1 MSLGTQ
7 FIRACLRDSNTAMLR
22 EAKRQLFIGEDEEQ
36 CFDFVRSHLSNYG
49 ALPDKQVI
57 EEAGVPIARRAKQP
71 AQFYL
76 DRLRKRFVFAQ
87 INSEMPDFRAAM
99 EGEDVEAAVQHL
111 RAMVAGATEQ
121 LQPNS
126 FSTLDK
132 LAEEVRN
139 DYEFAK
145 LHPGLRGITLG
156 WPTLDALTLG
166 AQGGDLIVVAGRTG
180 MGKSWV
186 LSKMAH
192 EAWLSGHSILFVSM
206 EMSLVPIARRFVGLH
221 SAINPNYIRAGHLSV
236 QGEQKLV
243 QELDDIIATGSNA
256 YFLSGDFK
264 KEVSAIEEMVSEFDC
279 EIIYIDAAY
288 LLSPTARRS
297 GGVSKW
303 EQIASVV
310 QELKQLAL
318 KTNKPIVISV
328 QMNRNVKKKSTKS
341 LDTGDIA
348 GSDSIPQ
355 DASIVFGLRQGPS
368 PFEHTRR
375 IGELMKNREGE
386 EARIDFHFK
395 FAPVDMSE
403 APIIDE
409 AEMNEVNYML

>member
-7 FIRACLRDSNTAMLR
+7 FVRACLRDNNTSLLR
-22 EAKRQLFIGEDEEQ
+22 EAKLNLFIDDDEVH
-36 CFDFVRSHLSNYG
+36 CFDFVRSHLSEYNT
-49 ALPDKQVI
+49 LPDKQVI

-76 DRLRKRFVFAQ
+76 DRLRKRSVFVK
-87 INSEMPDFRAAM
+87 INSGMPDFRAAM
-99 EGEDVEAAVQHL
+99 EDEDVESAVQHM
-111 RAMVAGATEQ
+111 RTMIAGAAEQ
-121 LQPNS
+121 IQPNS
-126 FSTLDK
+126 FSTLDS
-132 LAEEVRN
+132 LADEVRT

-145 LHPGLRGITLG
+145 NHPGLRGITLG

-192 EAWLSGHSILFVSM
+192 ESWLSGHSILFVSM

-221 SAINPNYIRAGHLSV
+221 SGVNPNYIRAGHLSH
-236 QGEQKLV
+236 QGEQKLM
-243 QELDDIIATGSNA
+243 QELDDITETGANA

-264 KEVSAIEEMVSEFDC
+264 KEVGAIEEMVSEFDC

-288 LLSPTARRS
+288 LMSPTVKR
-297 GGVSKW
+297 GGSITRW

-328 QMNRNVKKKSTKS
+328 QMNRNVKKKSTKA

-368 PFEHTRR
+368 PFEKTRR
-375 IGELMKNREGE
+375 IGELMKNREGD
-386 EARIDFHFK
+386 EARIDFNFK
-395 FAPVDMSE
+395 FAPVDLSE
-403 APIIDE
+403 APIVEE

>member
-7 FIRACLRDSNTAMLR
+7 FIRACLRDNNTGLLR
-22 EAKRQLFIGEDEEQ
+22 EAKKKLFIGDDEEH
-36 CFDFVRSHLSNYG
+36 CFDFVTSHLSDYG
-49 ALPDKQVI
+49 TLPDKQVI

-99 EGEDVEAAVQHL
+99 ESEDVESAVQHM
-111 RAMVAGATEQ
+111 RTMIAGATEQ

-126 FSTLDK
+126 FATLDT
-132 LAEEVRN
+132 LAEEVRA
-139 DYEFAK
+139 DYEHAK

-192 EAWLSGHSILFVSM
+192 ESWLSGHSILFVSM

-221 SAINPNYIRAGHLSV
+221 SGINPNYIRAGHLSS
-236 QGEQKLV
+236 QGEQKLL
-243 QELDDIIATGSNA
+243 QELEDITATGANA
-256 YFLSGDFK
+256 FFLSGDFK

-288 LLSPTARRS
+288 LLSPTAKR
-297 GGVSKW
+297 GGSITRW
-303 EQIASVV
+303 EQIATVV

-328 QMNRNVKKKSTKS
+328 QMNRNVKKRSTKS

-368 PFEHTRR
+368 PFEKTRR

-386 EARIDFHFK
+386 EARIDFNFK

-403 APIIDE
+403 APIVE
-409 AEMNEVNYML
+409 EKEMNDVNYML